1 MIHPARRRSSVHSA
15 GHDFRD
21 METPTVP
28 GPPNHPDEFD
38 PDRRTA
44 TKMMIAAAAT
54 PLLLHRTVDATGIR
68 TEPIRLGMIG
78 YGIRGKNLLD
88 QFLRAP
94 GVRFVGLAEVCPA
107 RRDVAMRRIRDD
119 RRGEFCDAYVD
130 GFEMLREARLDA
142 VVVTTP
148 DHAHAVNAIEACRR
162 GLHVYCEKPLSRTI
176 AEGRAI
182 ADAAAASKVAF
193 QVGSQQRTEFGRH
206 FARAAELVRNGSI
219 GRVERVFIGVGDAP
233 IDCDLP
239 AEPLPEDM
247 TAEDWDRWLG
257 PAASRDFNAI
267 LCPVGMHGHYPQ
279 WRRYRQFAG
288 GGLADMGAHHF
299 DIAQWALRR
308 DASGPSRIIPPEDPA
323 ASRGLRLVYDD
334 GIELVHDGSID
345 CRFEGDAGWIEAGR
359 GYLRAS
365 DPAILETEVGTEHRL
380 PRPADHI
387 TDWIDAI
394 GESRPTIAPAEAGH
408 RTATICQLAA
418 IGYELGTPLTWDPR
432 NERFTGDHA
441 EAANAL
447 RTRPGRTTWTGHGTP
462 VAPDA

>member
-1 MIHPARRRSSVHSA
+1 MPE
-15 GHDFRD
+15 FR
-21 METPTVP
+21 
-28 GPPNHPDEFD
+28 NHRLNFD
-38 PDRRTA
+38 RNRRTV
-44 TKMMIAAAAT
+44 TKAMLAAAAT
-54 PLLLHRTVDATGIR
+54 PLLDSIARGVAGAGSNT
-68 TEPIRLGMIG
+68 IRLGMIG

-107 RRDVAMRRIRDD
+107 RRDTAMKRIGGD
-119 RRGEFCDAYVD
+119 RRGEFCKAYVD
-130 GFEMLREARLDA
+130 GFDMLANADLDA

-176 AEGRAI
+176 EEGRAI
-182 ADAAAASKVAF
+182 ADAAAGSKVAF
-193 QVGSQQRTEFGRH
+193 QVGSQQRSEFGRH
-206 FARAAELVRNGSI
+206 FVRAAELVRNGSI
-219 GRVERVFIGVGDAP
+219 GRIERVFIGVGDAP
-233 IDCDLP
+233 VDCDLP
-239 AEPLPEDM
+239 AEPVPDDM
-247 TAEDWDRWLG
+247 TAADWDRWLG
-257 PAASRDFNAI
+257 PAANRDFNAI

-279 WRRYRQFAG
+279 WRKYREFAG

-323 ASRGLRLVYDD
+323 AIRGLRLVYDD
-334 GIELVHDGSID
+334 GIELIHDGSID
-345 CRFEGDAGWIEAGR
+345 CRFEGEAGWIEAGR

-365 DPAILETEVGTEHRL
+365 DPAILETEVAAEHRL

-418 IGYELGTPLTWDPR
+418 IGYELGTPLTWDPQT
-432 NERFTGDHA
+432 ERFTGDHA
-441 EAANAL
+441 EAANAR
-447 RTRPGRTTWTGHGTP
+447 RTRPGRDAWTGFEGRNESSTD
-462 VAPDA
+462 DA